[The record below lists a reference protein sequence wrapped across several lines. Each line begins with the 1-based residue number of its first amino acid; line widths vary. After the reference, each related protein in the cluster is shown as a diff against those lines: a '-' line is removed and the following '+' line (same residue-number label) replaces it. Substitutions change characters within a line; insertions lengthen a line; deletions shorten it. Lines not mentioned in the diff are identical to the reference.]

1 MTFDNWRDQANLLLT
16 ASMAAELTPDQQ
28 RHVAEYL
35 LGILNREPIRTGHG
49 WGAERLVLGSLAT
62 ELDLSAQ
69 AGGEPRAGQPAD
81 GRSARIRHA
90 ERDFI
95 EYDRH
100 VSSIVR

>member
-1 MTFDNWRDQANLLLT
+1 MSLADWHDQENILLT
-16 ASMAAELTPDQQ
+16 ASMAAELSGAEQ

-35 LGILNREPIRTGHG
+35 LGLLNREPLRSGKG

-62 ELDLSAQ
+62 ELDIAAQ
-69 AGGEPRAGQPAD
+69 AKGEPRALHSND
-81 GRSARIRHA
+81 NRSAEVRRR

>member
-1 MTFDNWRDQANLLLT
+1 MSLADWRDQENILLT
-16 ASMAAELTPDQQ
+16 ASMVVELTPAQK

-35 LGILNREPIRTGHG
+35 LGLLNREPVRNGPG
-49 WGAERLVLGSLAT
+49 WEAERLVLGSLAT
-62 ELDLSAQ
+62 ELDIAAQ
-69 AGGEPRAGQPAD
+69 AGGEPRASKPND
-81 GRSARIRHA
+81 NRSAELRRR